1 MKSTAPVSS
10 KQRVDK
16 AIAEIRSFNRF
27 YTSIIGLLDKHF
39 LNSQF
44 SLPEARILFEILN
57 NRLCTSK
64 TILLN
69 LNIDRGYLS
78 RILKEFEFKNIII
91 KKRSKKDARNIY
103 LYLSPKGK
111 KLYSRLSQTQNRQI
125 FELINK
131 INGKDLKS
139 LTEHMNGIENIL
151 SRRI

>member
-1 MKSTAPVSS
+1 MRNSS
-10 KQRVDK
+10 KQSTDK
-16 AIAEIRSFNRF
+16 AIAEIRSFNRY

-64 TILLN
+64 TILSN

-78 RILKEFEFKNIII
+78 RILKEFEFKKIII
-91 KKRSKKDARNIY
+91 KKRCRKDARNIY

-111 KLYSRLSQTQNRQI
+111 RLYSRLSQTQDRQI
-125 FELINK
+125 FELI
-131 INGKDLKS
+131 KDLNPAELRKLVS
-139 LTEHMNGIENIL
+139 YMNVIKKLINK
-151 SRRI
+151 